1 MARHVTSFLL
11 CLLQLVV
18 SPLASNGYATIVTP
32 RCCSSS
38 PSSIASM
45 RTTRRPPFTVAPL
58 RMSDSKDSSE
68 GGDGTEGTASFYE
81 AASALEKEEEDKRMA
96 ETGLGLSE
104 EQEAEFEAKK
114 GTFDDMRARIR
125 ARTTDLGI
133 EESVATKEAV
143 EAATRRA
150 MAGADA
156 TSDQLDLSKIGD
168 SVLYDPSEE
177 LTEEQQA
184 EIDKVSQL
192 SFFEQAKEEFANT
205 KWPSFG
211 ATLRQSLVMVLIF
224 VVSAT
229 IILNADEF
237 IRTKYTELGF
247 IPRPDEVYDF
257 SDLELPEKWEE
268 MMTDADIMP

>member
-1 MARHVTSFLL
+1 
-11 CLLQLVV
+11 
-18 SPLASNGYATIVTP
+18 
-32 RCCSSS
+32 
-38 PSSIASM
+38 
-45 RTTRRPPFTVAPL
+45 
-58 RMSDSKDSSE
+58 MSDSKDSSE
-68 GGDGTEGTASFYE
+68 GEGTEGAASFYE
-81 AASALEKEEEDKRMA
+81 AASALEKEEEDRRLA
-96 ETGLGLSE
+96 ESGSGVSE

-114 GTFDDMRARIR
+114 GTFDDMRARIK
-125 ARTTDLGI
+125 ARTSELGI
-133 EESVATKEAV
+133 EESVATKDAV

-156 TSDQLDLSKIGD
+156 TTPELDLSKIGD

-192 SFFEQAKEEFANT
+192 SFFEQAKDEFANT

-211 ATLRQSLVMVLIF
+211 ATIRQSLVMLLIF
-224 VVSAT
+224 VVTAA

-237 IRTKYTELGF
+237 IRTKYTDLGF

-257 SDLELPEKWEE
+257 GDLELPEKWEE